1 MYRERAELV
10 GKELDA
16 VTNKYNERYLYRGNN
31 HWVDPDSET
40 PSELQHKFEQDFI
53 DYYLEKEYEDEIHDL
68 LEDTYPEEFC

>member
-10 GKELDA
+10 GKEVDA
-16 VTNKYNERYLYRGNN
+16 VTNRYNERYLYRGNSY
-31 HWVDPDSET
+31 WVDPDSET

-68 LEDTYPEEFC
+68 LEDIYPKEFC